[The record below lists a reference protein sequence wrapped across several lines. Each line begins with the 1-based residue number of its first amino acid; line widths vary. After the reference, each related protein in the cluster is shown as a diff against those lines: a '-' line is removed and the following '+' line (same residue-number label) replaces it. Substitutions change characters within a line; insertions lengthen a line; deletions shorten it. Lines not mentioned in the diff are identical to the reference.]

1 MKSKLLIAFALLIIS
16 AAPTFGQSGVL
27 GIDSISGQNGADEV
41 LPNTDI
47 IFYIGINNNSGSVM
61 AGITNGFR
69 IYSPDG
75 ATWTSTT
82 TDTLGTL
89 GGAQSGLPIGWDNTA
104 YSITIG
110 PIPLDD
116 TNKVICIDSSWY
128 PPSGLW
134 KWAGQPAADWYPD
147 WEGPYCYAVRALGSD
162 VDSRPGDGLPE
173 DWKLSQN
180 YPNPFNPNTQIPF
193 SVKTHAHVSLT
204 VYNVLGQQVATLVDK
219 ELAAGN
225 YTADWNGNS
234 DAGSAVASG
243 IYFYRL
249 EAGDF
254 VETKKMTLLK

>member
-1 MKSKLLIAFALLIIS
+1 
-16 AAPTFGQSGVL
+16 
-27 GIDSISGQNGADEV
+27 
-41 LPNTDI
+41 
-47 IFYIGINNNSGSVM
+47 M

-89 GGAQSGLPIGWDNTA
+89 GGAQFDGGMLSTIGTVAVDGSGADTVGWGAFKFFGSGLPIGWDNTA